1 MAVKTR
7 EEILENLRGRFGD
20 DPTDDDIAM
29 LEDITDTFK
38 DFEEKTSD
46 ATNWK
51 NKYEE
56 NDKAW
61 KKKYSDRFFSKDGG
75 NDEPGND
82 EPGNDE
88 PEDKPMKTFDDLFTV
103 KE

>member
-1 MAVKTR
+1 MAVRTR
-7 EEILENLRGRFGD
+7 EEILEILRGWLGD

-29 LEDITDTFK
+29 LEDITDTFRN
-38 DFEEKTSD
+38 FEEKTSD

-61 KKKYSDRFFSKDGG
+61 KKKYSDRFFSKDGDG
-75 NDEPGND
+75 NDNPSDSG
-82 EPGNDE
+82 E

>member
-7 EEILENLRGRFGD
+7 EEILESLRGRFGEE
-20 DPTDDDIAM
+20 PTDGDIAM
-29 LEDITDTFK
+29 LEDITDTFT

-61 KKKYSDRFFSKDGG
+61 KKKYSDRFFSKGG
-75 NDEPGND
+75 DNNDNHGD
-82 EPGNDE
+82 SDE
-88 PEDKPMKTFDDLFTV
+88 PEDKPMKTFEDLFTV

>member
-1 MAVKTR
+1 MAVKTM
-7 EEILENLRGRFGD
+7 EEILESLRGRFGD
-20 DPTDDDIAM
+20 EPTDDDIAM
-29 LEDITDTFK
+29 LEDITDTFT

-46 ATNWK
+46 ITNWK

-61 KKKYSDRFFSKDGG
+61 KKKYSDRFFSKDDGKVYPVG
-75 NDEPGND
+75 QEDLD
-82 EPGNDE
+82 
-88 PEDKPMKTFDDLFTV
+88 DKPMKTFDDLFTV

>member
-1 MAVKTR
+1 MAVKTM
-7 EEILENLRGRFGD
+7 EEILESLRGRFGD

-29 LEDITDTFK
+29 LEDITDTFT
-38 DFEEKTSD
+38 DFEEKTSN

-61 KKKYSDRFFSKDGG
+61 KKKYSDRFFSKDDG
-75 NDEPGND
+75 NND
-82 EPGNDE
+82 NSGDSDE

>member
-7 EEILENLRGRFGD
+7 EEILESLRGRFGD

-29 LEDITDTFK
+29 LEDITDTFT

-46 ATNWK
+46 AINWK

-61 KKKYSDRFFSKDGG
+61 KKKYSDRFFSKDGDG
-75 NDEPGND
+75 NDKPGD
-82 EPGNDE
+82 PDE
-88 PEDKPMKTFDDLFTV
+88 PEDKPMKSFDDLFTV

>member
-7 EEILENLRGRFGD
+7 EEILESLRGRFGD
-20 DPTDDDIAM
+20 EPTDEDISM
-29 LEDITDTFK
+29 LEDITDTFT

-61 KKKYSDRFFSKDGG
+61 KKKYSERFFSKEADVP
-75 NDEPGND
+75 DD
-82 EPGNDE
+82 KDKTD
-88 PEDKPMKTFDDLFTV
+88 DKPMKTYDDLFTV

>member
-1 MAVKTR
+1 MAVKTM
-7 EEILENLRGRFGD
+7 EEILESLRCRFGD
-20 DPTDDDIAM
+20 EPTDDDIAM
-29 LEDITDTFK
+29 LEDITDTFT

-46 ATNWK
+46 ITNWK

-61 KKKYSDRFFSKDGG
+61 KKKYSDRFFSKDDGKVY
-75 NDEPGND
+75 PV
-82 EPGNDE
+82 E
-88 PEDKPMKTFDDLFTV
+88 PEDLDDKPMKTFDDLFTV

>member
-7 EEILENLRGRFGD
+7 EEILESLRGRFGD
-20 DPTDDDIAM
+20 DPSDDDIAM
-29 LEDITDTFK
+29 LEDITDTFT

-61 KKKYSDRFFSKDGG
+61 KKKYSDRFFSKDG
-75 NDEPGND
+75 DENNNHY
-82 EPGNDE
+82 EHDE
-88 PEDKPMKTFDDLFTV
+88 PEDKTVKSFNDLFTV

>member
-7 EEILENLRGRFGD
+7 KEILESLRDRFGEE
-20 DPTDDDIAM
+20 PTDDDIAM
-29 LEDITDTFK
+29 LEDITDTFT
-38 DFEEKTSD
+38 DFEEKTND

-75 NDEPGND
+75 ENDILYEP
-82 EPGNDE
+82 DE
-88 PEDKPMKTFDDLFTV
+88 PETVKSFNDLFTV

>member
-7 EEILENLRGRFGD
+7 EEILESLRDRFGEE
-20 DPTDDDIAM
+20 PTDDDIAM
-29 LEDITDTFK
+29 LEDITDTFT
-38 DFEEKTSD
+38 DFEEKTND

-75 NDEPGND
+75 ENTILYEP
-82 EPGNDE
+82 DE
-88 PEDKPMKTFDDLFTV
+88 PETVKSFNDLFTV

>member
-20 DPTDDDIAM
+20 EPTDDDITM
-29 LEDITDTFK
+29 LEDITDTFT

-51 NKYEE
+51 KKYEE

-61 KKKYSDRFFSKDGG
+61 KKKYSDRFFSNDVG
-75 NDEPGND
+75 NNANSGDVNEQDDNPV
-82 EPGNDE
+82 
-88 PEDKPMKTFDDLFTV
+88 KTFDDLFTE

>member
-7 EEILENLRGRFGD
+7 EEILESLRSRFGD
-20 DPTDDDIAM
+20 EPTDDDIAM
-29 LEDITDTFK
+29 LEDITDTFI

-61 KKKYSDRFFSKDGG
+61 KKKYSDRFFSKDDGKVYTV
-75 NDEPGND
+75 
-82 EPGNDE
+82 E
-88 PEDKPMKTFDDLFTV
+88 PEDLDDKPMTTFDDLFTV

>member
-7 EEILENLRGRFGD
+7 EEILESLRGRFGEE
-20 DPTDDDIAM
+20 PTDEDIAM

-61 KKKYSDRFFSKDGG
+61 KKKYSDRFFS
-75 NDEPGND
+75 NDND
-82 EPGNDE
+82 VYPDE

>member
-7 EEILENLRGRFGD
+7 EEILESLRGRFGD
-20 DPTDDDIAM
+20 EPTDDDIAM
-29 LEDITDTFK
+29 LEDITDTFT
-38 DFEEKTSD
+38 DFETKTSD

-61 KKKYSDRFFSKDGG
+61 KKKYSDRFFSKDVGK
-75 NDEPGND
+75 NDNPGD
-82 EPGNDE
+82 PDE
-88 PEDKPMKTFDDLFTV
+88 PEDKPMKTFEDLFTV

>member
-1 MAVKTR
+1 MAVKTM
-7 EEILENLRGRFGD
+7 EEILESLRGRFGD

-29 LEDITDTFK
+29 LEDITDTFT

-46 ATNWK
+46 ATKWK

-61 KKKYSDRFFSKDGG
+61 KKKYSDRFFSKDDG
-75 NDEPGND
+75 NND
-82 EPGNDE
+82 NSDDSDE

>member
-7 EEILENLRGRFGD
+7 EEILESLRCRLGEE
-20 DPTDDDIAM
+20 PTDEDIAM
-29 LEDITDTFK
+29 LEDITDTFT
-38 DFEEKTSD
+38 DFEEKTRD
-46 ATNWK
+46 GTNWK

-61 KKKYSDRFFSKDGG
+61 KKKYSDRFFSKDDDKGDPDG
-75 NDEPGND
+75 QEDHD
-82 EPGNDE
+82 
-88 PEDKPMKTFDDLFTV
+88 DKPMKTFDDLFTV

>member
-1 MAVKTR
+1 MAVKTK
-7 EEILENLRGRFGD
+7 EEILKRIRGRFGEE
-20 DPTDDDIAM
+20 PTDDDIAM
-29 LEDITDTFK
+29 LEDITDTFT

-46 ATNWK
+46 ATKWK

-61 KKKYSDRFFSKDGG
+61 KKKYSDRFFSKDDG
-75 NDEPGND
+75 NGDPG
-82 EPGNDE
+82 E
-88 PEDKPMKTFDDLFTV
+88 PEDPDDKPMKTFDDLFTV

>member
-1 MAVKTR
+1 MAIKTR
-7 EEILENLRGRFGD
+7 EEILKSLRARFGD
-20 DPTDDDIAM
+20 EPTDDDIAM
-29 LEDITDTFK
+29 LEDITDTFT

-46 ATNWK
+46 ATNWR

-61 KKKYSDRFFSKDGG
+61 KKKYSDRFFSKDDD
-75 NDEPGND
+75 NDD
-82 EPGNDE
+82 DSDDSDD

>member
-1 MAVKTR
+1 MAVRTR
-7 EEILENLRGRFGD
+7 EEILESLRGRFGD
-20 DPTDDDIAM
+20 APTDDDIAM
-29 LEDITDTFK
+29 LEDITDTFT

-51 NKYEE
+51 KKYEE
-56 NDKAW
+56 NDKEW
-61 KKKYSDRFFSKDGG
+61 KKKYSDRFFSKDAG
-75 NDEPGND
+75 NND
-82 EPGNDE
+82 NNGDSDE

>member
-7 EEILENLRGRFGD
+7 EEILESLRGRFGE

-29 LEDITDTFK
+29 LEDITDTFT

-75 NDEPGND
+75 NNDNPGN
-82 EPGNDE
+82 PDE

>member
-7 EEILENLRGRFGD
+7 EEILESLRGRFGEE
-20 DPTDDDIAM
+20 PTDDDIAM
-29 LEDITDTFK
+29 LEDITDTFT
-38 DFEEKTSD
+38 DFEEKTND

-61 KKKYSDRFFSKDGG
+61 KKKYSDRFFSKEGG
-75 NDEPGND
+75 ENIILYEPY
-82 EPGNDE
+82 E
-88 PEDKPMKTFDDLFTV
+88 PEPVKSFNDLFTV

>member
-7 EEILENLRGRFGD
+7 EEILKSLRDRFGEE
-20 DPTDDDIAM
+20 PTDEDIAM

-61 KKKYSDRFFSKDGG
+61 KKKYSDRFFSKDDDK
-75 NDEPGND
+75 NNQ
-82 EPGNDE
+82 DE
-88 PEDKPMKTFDDLFTV
+88 PEEQDDKQMKTFDDLFTV

>member
-7 EEILENLRGRFGD
+7 EEILESLRGRFGEE
-20 DPTDDDIAM
+20 PTDDDIAM
-29 LEDITDTFK
+29 LEDITDTFT
-38 DFEEKTSD
+38 DFEEKTND

-61 KKKYSDRFFSKDGG
+61 KKKYSDRFLSKDGG
-75 NDEPGND
+75 NND
-82 EPGNDE
+82 NSGDSDE

>member
-1 MAVKTR
+1 MAVKTKK
-7 EEILENLRGRFGD
+7 EILESLRDRFGEE
-20 DPTDDDIAM
+20 PTDDDIAM
-29 LEDITDTFK
+29 LEDITDTFT
-38 DFEEKTSD
+38 DFEEKTND

-61 KKKYSDRFFSKDGG
+61 KKKYSDRFFSKDG
-75 NDEPGND
+75 DENNNLY
-82 EPGNDE
+82 EPVE
-88 PEDKPMKTFDDLFTV
+88 PETVKSFNDLFTV

>member
-7 EEILENLRGRFGD
+7 EEILESLRGRFGEE
-20 DPTDDDIAM
+20 PTDEDIAM
-29 LEDITDTFK
+29 LEDITDTFT

-61 KKKYSDRFFSKDGG
+61 KKKYSERFFSKEVV
-75 NDEPGND
+75 EPDDKG
-82 EPGNDE
+82 EPD
-88 PEDKPMKTFDDLFTV
+88 DKPMKTYDDLFTV

>member
-1 MAVKTR
+1 MGVKTR
-7 EEILENLRGRFGD
+7 DEILESLRGRFGD
-20 DPTDDDIAM
+20 EPTDDDIAM

-61 KKKYSDRFFSKDGG
+61 KKKYSDRFFSNEGG
-75 NDEPGND
+75 NDD
-82 EPGNDE
+82 DSDDSDD

>member
-1 MAVKTR
+1 MSVKTR
-7 EEILENLRGRFGD
+7 EEILESLRGRFGEN
-20 DPTDDDIAM
+20 PTDNDIAL
-29 LEDITDTFK
+29 LEDITDTIT

-61 KKKYSDRFFSKDGG
+61 RKKYSDRFFSKDDDVKA
-75 NDEPGND
+75 NPDYSDDLDN
-82 EPGNDE
+82 
-88 PEDKPMKTFDDLFTV
+88 KSMIKFDDLFTV

>member
-7 EEILENLRGRFGD
+7 EEILESLRGRLGD

-29 LEDITDTFK
+29 LEDITDTFT

-61 KKKYSDRFFSKDGG
+61 KKKYSDRFFSKDCDN
-75 NDEPGND
+75 NDISGDYN
-82 EPGNDE
+82 E

>member
-1 MAVKTR
+1 MAVKTK
-7 EEILENLRGRFGD
+7 EEILEMIRGRFGEE
-20 DPTDDDIAM
+20 PTDDDIAM
-29 LEDITDTFK
+29 LEDITDTFT

-61 KKKYSDRFFSKDGG
+61 KKKYSDRFFSKDDGTG
-75 NDEPGND
+75 DPG
-82 EPGNDE
+82 E
-88 PEDKPMKTFDDLFTV
+88 PEDPDDKPMKTFDDLFTV

>member
-1 MAVKTR
+1 MAVKTM
-7 EEILENLRGRFGD
+7 EEILESLRGRFGEE
-20 DPTDDDIAM
+20 PTDEDITM
-29 LEDITDTFK
+29 LEDITDTFT
-38 DFEEKTSD
+38 DFEDKTKD

-61 KKKYSDRFFSKDGG
+61 KKKYSERFFSK
-75 NDEPGND
+75 EVEKP
-82 EPGNDE
+82 EEKDE
-88 PEDKPMKTFDDLFTV
+88 PEGDEMRTYEDLFTV

>member
-1 MAVKTR
+1 MAVKTK
-7 EEILENLRGRFGD
+7 EEILERIRGMFGEE
-20 DPTDDDIAM
+20 PTDDDIAM
-29 LEDITDTFK
+29 LEDITDTFT

-61 KKKYSDRFFSKDGG
+61 KKKYTDRFFSKDNGKG
-75 NDEPGND
+75 DTG
-82 EPGNDE
+82 E
-88 PEDKPMKTFDDLFTV
+88 PEDPDDKPMKTFDDLFTV